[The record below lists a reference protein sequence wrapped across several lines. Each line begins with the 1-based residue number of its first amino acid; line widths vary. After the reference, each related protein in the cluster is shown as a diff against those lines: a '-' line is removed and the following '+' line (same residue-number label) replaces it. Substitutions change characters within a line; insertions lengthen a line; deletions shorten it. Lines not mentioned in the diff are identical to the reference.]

1 MRRKHTGL
9 AVSVTAGTILAF
21 ATGCD
26 VTDRL
31 LDVENP
37 GAITIEAL
45 NDVALLNVQL
55 AGVIDAHQTAYA
67 WNLEYTMYP
76 TDEVITGLNWEGYA
90 RVNQRIISYLEGIT
104 DNTFERGSKAL
115 RMANDLA
122 ERIRVWQADDPTTWT
137 PVGKTSPADFNPE
150 LATSLVFAGYSA
162 IGLGEVMCQTVVSP
176 DPDEPSSTVLS
187 QLETYAVAL
196 PYLNEALT
204 LAVDAGEDDIANL
217 ARTGLARAYLGM
229 GEWADAAMFADMVPT
244 GFSWWMDYVDI
255 SGGRNPLQNTS
266 HGGNFTLGIHPSFT
280 GVHPSFDGTGFTF
293 LDNDIVDVQTDPR
306 IQHAT
311 RDRTGHNGLTPLYK
325 LFQGLR
331 YGEYTGETLA
341 PTSASCPN
349 CTGVDEDDFED
360 FLLANRSTDILLA
373 DYTEAQHHYFEAMAM
388 QVMDE
393 AGVLAFVNDRRAVGN
408 QAPVTLTY
416 ATGLI
421 TELRNQRARDLFMGG
436 FRLPDLRRWTRFDA
450 GNGPFDAGSYFPTGI
465 HANVQWGA
473 YDVWTCFPIPLSEY
487 EGNPNLSVPT
497 NPDVPTGI

>member
-21 ATGCD
+21 AMGCD
-26 VTDRL
+26 VTERL
-31 LDVENP
+31 LEVENP

-45 NDVALLNVQL
+45 NDVALLKVQL
-55 AGVIDAHQTAYA
+55 AGVIDAHQAAYA
-67 WNLEYTMYP
+67 WNLEYTQYP

-90 RVNQRIISYLEGIT
+90 RANQRIISYLEGIT
-104 DNTFERGSKAL
+104 DNTFERSSKGL
-115 RMANDLA
+115 GMARDLA
-122 ERIRVWQADDPTTWT
+122 ERIRVWMADDPDTWKS
-137 PVGKTSPADFNPE
+137 VGKTSPADFNPE

-162 IGLGEVMCQTVVSP
+162 ISLGETMCQTVISP
-176 DPDEPSSTVLS
+176 DPDEPSGTVLS

-196 PYLNEALT
+196 PFLNEALT
-204 LAVDAGEDDIANL
+204 VATAAGEDDVANL

-229 GEWADAAMFADMVPT
+229 GDWANATMFGNQVPM

-266 HGGNFTLGIHPSFT
+266 HGGNFTLGIHPRFT
-280 GVHPSFDGTGFTF
+280 GIHPSFDGTGFSF
-293 LDNDIVDVQTDPR
+293 LDNDIIDVQTDPR

-341 PTSASCPN
+341 PMSASCPL
-349 CTGVDEDDFED
+349 CTGIDEDDFED
-360 FLLANRSTDILLA
+360 FLLVNRETDVLLA
-373 DYTEAQHHYFEAMAM
+373 DYVEAQHHVHEAMAM
-388 QVMDE
+388 MGGND
-393 AGVLAFVNDRRAVGN
+393 AAVLAFVNARRAVGN
-408 QAPVTLTY
+408 QAPVVL
-416 ATGLI
+416 AGQALI
-421 TELRNQRARDLFMGG
+421 TELRNQRARDFFMGG
-436 FRLPDLRRWTRFDA
+436 FRLPDLRRWTRFDP
-450 GNGPFDAGSYFPTGI
+450 GNGPFDNGSYFPTGI

-473 YDVWTCFPIPLSEY
+473 YDVWTCFPIPLNEY
-487 EGNPNLSVPT
+487 EGNANLSVPT